1 MKCNAAHYLMSAA
14 AEIMLLAVLQ
24 WLLVV
29 FPTKK
34 ALVSLLLFLAHAEII
49 VTSVTIVNET
59 NEKCNCCCLQ

>member
-34 ALVSLLLFLAHAEII
+34 STG
-49 VTSVTIVNET
+49 VTVTFSRSGRDY
-59 NEKCNCCCLQ
+59 CN